1 MHYHDVGSAQKGV
14 VCKNAY
20 PLQRSVKFLSIL
32 KFRRYTTFLPSS
44 HLSSVSMQ
52 FMPRNNGVER
62 SDQHGSYNTI
72 IIPLLLLGIHKCAR
86 SMNVPVLEIIIDR
99 EALVNVGN
107 VHGIGSG

>member
-1 MHYHDVGSAQKGV
+1 
-14 VCKNAY
+14 
-20 PLQRSVKFLSIL
+20 
-32 KFRRYTTFLPSS
+32 
-44 HLSSVSMQ
+44 MQ

-86 SMNVPVLEIIIDR
+86 SMNVPILEIIIDR

>member
-1 MHYHDVGSAQKGV
+1 MHYHDVGSAQKGA

-20 PLQRSVKFLSIL
+20 PTAEKCKILSIL

-52 FMPRNNGVER
+52 FMPRNNEVER

-72 IIPLLLLGIHKCAR
+72 TISSILLLGIHKCAR
-86 SMNVPVLEIIIDR
+86 SMNVPVLDIIIDR
-99 EALVNVGN
+99 GALVNVGN
-107 VHGIGSG
+107 VV